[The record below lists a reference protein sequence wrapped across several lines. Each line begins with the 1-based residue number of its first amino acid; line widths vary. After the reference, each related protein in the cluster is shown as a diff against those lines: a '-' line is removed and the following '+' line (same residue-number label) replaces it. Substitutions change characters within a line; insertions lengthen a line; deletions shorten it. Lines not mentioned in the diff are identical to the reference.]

1 MLTRKKGMVSISIN
15 IFVKTEPVLHWIHGV
30 HQLSLFS
37 SVEVCDTPAELF
49 QYIKY
54 SPFSIY
60 EHTAQQP
67 CNIMPFSI
75 WMSGYF
81 LLATNPYI
89 DLCDMKKEAPCG
101 MPNTLPSFF
110 TKYSHGFYCALFC
123 NVDIGIMNSYEILT
137 IIQFILFCGEFSIC
151 PRVSD
156 VTLNDIDKPTFP
168 KPPRTGHHK
177 ARIVYIIYGIYS
189 AGNA

>member
-60 EHTAQQP
+60 KHTAQQP

-75 WMSGYF
+75 WNEWI
-81 LLATNPYI
+81 LLTRNGSIYWPVWHE
-89 DLCDMKKEAPCG
+89 KEAPCG
-101 MPNTLPSFF
+101 MPNTLPAFF
-110 TKYSHGFYCALFC
+110 TKYAHGFYCALFC
-123 NVDIGIMNSYEILT
+123 NVDIGITNSYEILV
-137 IIQFILFCGEFSIC
+137 IILFILFCGEFSIC
-151 PRVSD
+151 PRASD

-168 KPPRTGHHK
+168 KPPWTGPHK
-177 ARIVYIIYGIYS
+177 ARNVYIIYGIYS
-189 AGNA
+189 AGIA